1 MEDRD
6 EFGRTALHYAA
17 SENNA
22 KEVQRLI
29 AGGAAVDAR
38 DNDQWTP
45 LIFAAQMGYA
55 DIATLLLDHGADV
68 NAINVSGRSALARA
82 VMAPKND
89 GSSDAIA
96 TIRVLRARGADPT
109 SKTITSDYFDPISPV
124 DIVRDHIRDAEI
136 AAEFADLL

>member
-1 MEDRD
+1 MDDRD

-17 SENNA
+17 SENDSDEA
-22 KEVQRLI
+22 QRLL
-29 AGGAAVDAR
+29 ATGAAVDAQ

-45 LIFAAQMGYA
+45 LIFAAQMGFA
-55 DIATLLLDHGADV
+55 DITTLLLDHGADV
-68 NAINVSGRSALARA
+68 NAVNSSGRSALARA

-109 SKTITSDYFDPISPV
+109 SKTITSDYFDPISPL
-124 DIVRDHIRDAEI
+124 DIVRDHMTDAEI